1 MEKTNPCADEP
12 TIKVL
17 KMLIRPGWRSV
28 TFVLMFRKL
37 SRTFFLSLKN
47 AVLPML
53 FYFEII
59 FFSLIHTFIRHS
71 FIRGLFCD

>member
-59 FFSLIHTFIRHS
+59 FFFTYSYVHSTFIYQR
-71 FIRGLFCD
+71 FIL